1 MIRKTIIFLWLSGA
15 FIGLMAQEA
24 DNAANSLMNTVI
36 TSDSLDMVSGDETS
50 EFHFKGNVSVVGT
63 NLNLSSDELL
73 VTAIKIGD
81 ADATVS
87 SSSRVNKIIA
97 IGNVKVNQ
105 EGRTAESGRAEFFPE
120 DKTVLLTEDPVVT
133 EGDRRVSGDKITWS
147 HGERRA
153 RVEGS
158 TMVSLGAIPNLGI
171 DPDQVDP
178 EAADGSDA
186 QEAADQTESVEPN
199 NPE

>member
-1 MIRKTIIFLWLSGA
+1 MIRNIIIFVWLSGA
-15 FIGLMAQEA
+15 IVCLVAQESEEAA
-24 DNAANSLMNTVI
+24 DGLMNTVI
-36 TSDSLDMVSGDETS
+36 TSDSLDMVSGDEIS

-63 NLNLSSDELL
+63 NLNMSSDELL

-81 ADATVS
+81 TDATVS
-87 SSSRVNKIIA
+87 SSSTVNKIIA

-158 TMVSLGAIPNLGI
+158 TMVSLGAIPDLGI
-171 DPDQVDP
+171 DPNQEDP
-178 EAADGSDA
+178 ELTDDSEETD
-186 QEAADQTESVEPN
+186 DQTESTEPN